1 MDEAGLLYVRSP
13 PIGVGGQEGLKRMT
27 GEPTALQP
35 PSSRFVEV
43 SRSIPMSGPARDC
56 ELAEMECPVSKL
68 RVALAKA
75 EALVRDHRLQETGR
89 EMVQLM
95 IRRDDAAAVLA
106 RLTPRQ
112 YAVMEMVLVGSPSKN
127 IAADLHISQRT
138 VETHRAAIMKKTG
151 AKCVP
156 DLARFGLD
164 ASLKLS

>member
-1 MDEAGLLYVRSP
+1 
-13 PIGVGGQEGLKRMT
+13 
-27 GEPTALQP
+27 
-35 PSSRFVEV
+35 
-43 SRSIPMSGPARDC
+43 
-56 ELAEMECPVSKL
+56 MECPVSKL

-112 YAVMEMVLVGSPSKN
+112 YEVMEMVLVGSPSKN